1 MAVRLRKL
9 AKELDLTVE
18 QALVCLQEI
27 GIDRYRS
34 AEDMVP
40 DPSVEKLRRHVKELR
55 RRGHPA
61 LAASGGVRPPARSA
75 PPGRPSGR
83 VDQVERLGDA
93 LDLPLDAVATEVAA
107 ADRVQAEIA
116 DASDRVRAEQA
127 ALHAQARRLQERS
140 ARLEA
145 EAERLRAER
154 DALEAERDALHA
166 ERRALRDELATAQ
179 ADLASRA
186 ADLDAIEAGGVP
198 LARLLDERGL
208 RGVDEHG
215 RAVAALARARLLDP
229 IVARL
234 RVVDAGP
241 VRQILRDRLILGTT
255 PIEAL
260 EGAAWVQV
268 APDRAE
274 VPSADEVVRLRER
287 LWAEFLLC
295 GFRRVRV
302 LGARG
307 HEARMLREWVDPRLS
322 VDIISAVHRDGPSA
336 REDLANADLVVLR
349 DVELSGSAEA
359 AYAEDPRRVVRATT
373 AGLAGLVADVLAA
386 LAPG

>member
-9 AKELDLTVE
+9 AKELDLDVE
-18 QALVCLQEI
+18 QALVCLAEI
-27 GIDRYRS
+27 GIDRYRTP
-34 AEDMVP
+34 EDMVP
-40 DPSVEKLRRHVKELR
+40 DPTAEKLRRHVKDLR
-55 RRGHPA
+55 RRGRPLSAGAGPA
-61 LAASGGVRPPARSA
+61 RPPVRA
-75 PPGRPSGR
+75 PSPGRAAVPK
-83 VDQVERLGDA
+83 DQVERLGDA
-93 LDLPLDAVATEVAA
+93 LDLPLDAVATEVAP

-116 DASDRVRAEQA
+116 VASDRVRAEQA

-140 ARLEA
+140 AHLEA

-215 RAVAALARARLLDP
+215 RAVAALARARLLDA

-241 VRQILRDRLILGTT
+241 VRQLLRDRLVLGTT
-255 PIEAL
+255 PIDAL

-274 VPSADEVVRLRER
+274 VPSADEVVRLRDR
-287 LWAEFLLC
+287 LWGEFLLC
-295 GFRRVRV
+295 GCRRVRV
-302 LGARG
+302 VGACG
-307 HEARMLREWVDPRLS
+307 HEARMLRESVDPRLS
-322 VDIISAVHRDGPSA
+322 VEIISAVHRDGPSA

-359 AYAEDPRRVVRATT
+359 AYAEAPGRVVRAS
-373 AGLAGLVADVLAA
+373 APGLAGLVADVLAA